1 MQTVDLAIWLRENIN
16 WHKYTTLVKTIGDEL
31 NERKLRFDK
40 SDLLERSL
48 ELFSNNEMIYVNLE
62 GVDHIGPEASR
73 IEMKYSEGSLFTRKK
88 KKKKKNVS
96 DLQLMNSRGSS
107 AGRTLPAGYAD
118 FLLICD
124 TDSAAV
130 IAKQDLLN
138 YVVDAGDGLK
148 TSKMP
153 SHMVQYVFVPG
164 EYNPQDLVESKSYKD
179 TKKKMQLDFLAQF

>member
-1 MQTVDLAIWLRENIN
+1 MQTVDLAIWLRENID

-62 GVDHIGPEASR
+62 GVDHIGPEAST
-73 IEMKYSEGSLFTRKK
+73 IEMKYTEGSLFTRKK
-88 KKKKKNVS
+88 KQKKKNVS

-107 AGRTLPAGYAD
+107 AGRTLPPGYAD

-130 IAKQDLLN
+130 IAKQDLIN
-138 YVVDAGDGLK
+138 FVVDAGDGLK
-148 TSKMP
+148 TSKLP

-164 EYNPQDLVESKSYKD
+164 EYKPQDLVESKSYKD
-179 TKKKMQLDFLAQF
+179 AKKKMQQDFLAQF

>member
-107 AGRTLPAGYAD
+107 AGKRTYP
-118 FLLICD
+118 I
-124 TDSAAV
+124 
-130 IAKQDLLN
+130 
-138 YVVDAGDGLK
+138 
-148 TSKMP
+148 
-153 SHMVQYVFVPG
+153 
-164 EYNPQDLVESKSYKD
+164 YN
-179 TKKKMQLDFLAQF
+179 